1 MVEKTMT
8 EQKKQEQAKPEHI
21 KPEYIKPQEKREERL
36 VRILSK
42 DIEGKMKVYAGLTK
56 IKGIS
61 WTFSN
66 AVCKALNLD
75 KNKTIGALTEEEIQ
89 KITEF
94 IKNPE
99 LPHYILNRRRDIE
112 TGSEKHLT
120 GTDLDLRKDFDIKKL
135 KKIKSY
141 RGMRHTAGLPSRGQ
155 RTKAHFR
162 ANRKRG
168 SGIKKKGGETTT
180 KKLYEGNKK

>member
-1 MVEKTMT
+1 MVEHNKL
-8 EQKKQEQAKPEHI
+8 
-21 KPEYIKPQEKREERL
+21 QEKREERL

-42 DIEGKMKVYAGLTK
+42 DIEGKMKLYAGLTK
-56 IKGIS
+56 IKGVS

-66 AVCKALNLD
+66 AVCKVLNID
-75 KNKTIGALTEEEIQ
+75 KNKTIGSLTDEEIQ

-94 IKNPE
+94 IKNPK
-99 LPHYILNRRRDIE
+99 LPDYILNRRKDID
-112 TGSEKHLT
+112 TGKEKHLT

-141 RGMRHTAGLPSRGQ
+141 RGLRHAAGLPSRGQ

-162 ANRKRG
+162 TNRKRG
-168 SGIKKKGGETTT
+168 SGIKKKT
-180 KKLYEGNKK
+180 KEGTQVKNFGYIKK

>member
-1 MVEKTMT
+1 MA
-8 EQKKQEQAKPEHI
+8 EQKKQENKKAEHV
-21 KPEYIKPQEKREERL
+21 KPEYVRPQEKREERL

-42 DIEGKMKVYAGLTK
+42 DIEGKMKLYVGLTK

-66 AVCKALNLD
+66 AVCRSLKIS
-75 KNKTIGALTEEEIQ
+75 KNKTIGTLTEEEIQ
-89 KITEF
+89 KITDF
-94 IKNPE
+94 IKNPT
-99 LPHYILNRRRDIE
+99 LPDYMLNRRKDIE
-112 TGSEKHLT
+112 TGKEKHLT

-141 RGMRHTAGLPSRGQ
+141 RGLRHMAGLPSRGQ

-162 ANRKRG
+162 LNRKRG
-168 SGIKKKGGETTT
+168 SGIKKKGGEATT
-180 KKLYEGNKK
+180 KKTYEGMKK

>member
-1 MVEKTMT
+1 MAENI
-8 EQKKQEQAKPEHI
+8 KQENK

-66 AVCKALNLD
+66 AICRSLNID
-75 KNKTIGALTEEEIQ
+75 KNKTIGTLSEEEIQ

-94 IKNPE
+94 VKNPK
-99 LPHYILNRRRDIE
+99 LPDYILNRRRDIE
-112 TGSEKHLT
+112 TGKEKHLT

-141 RGMRHTAGLPSRGQ
+141 RGLRHAAGLPSRGQ

-162 ANRKRG
+162 SNRKRG
-168 SGIKKKGGETTT
+168 SGIKKKNTEGASKVKT
-180 KKLYEGNKK
+180 YEGMKK

>member
-1 MVEKTMT
+1 MA
-8 EQKKQEQAKPEHI
+8 EQIKLERI
-21 KPEYIKPQEKREERL
+21 KPEYVRPQEKREERL

-42 DIEGKMKVYAGLTK
+42 DIEGKMKLYVGLTK
-56 IKGIS
+56 IKGVS

-66 AVCKALNLD
+66 AVCKVLNID
-75 KNKTIGALTEEEIQ
+75 KNKTIGSLTEEEIQ
-89 KITEF
+89 KITDF
-94 IKNPE
+94 IKNPK
-99 LPHYILNRRRDIE
+99 LPNYILNRRKDIE

-141 RGMRHTAGLPSRGQ
+141 RGLRHTAGLPSRGQ

-162 ANRKRG
+162 KNRKKG
-168 SGIKKKGGETTT
+168 SGIKSKKKPEGATNKPAFVKQGG
-180 KKLYEGNKK
+180 KK

>member
-1 MVEKTMT
+1 MAENIKL
-8 EQKKQEQAKPEHI
+8 
-21 KPEYIKPQEKREERL
+21 KPEYVKPQEKREERL

-56 IKGIS
+56 IKGVS

-66 AVCKALNLD
+66 GVCRVLNIS
-75 KNKTIGALTEEEIQ
+75 KNKTIGALSNEEIQ

-94 IKNPE
+94 IKNPK
-99 LPHYILNRRRDIE
+99 LPDYMLNRRKNIE
-112 TGSEKHLT
+112 TGKEKHLT

-162 ANRKRG
+162 KNRRKG
-168 SGIKKKGGETTT
+168 SGIKSKKKPEGAQTRNFEQM
-180 KKLYEGNKK
+180 KK

>member
-1 MVEKTMT
+1 M
-8 EQKKQEQAKPEHI
+8 AEH
-21 KPEYIKPQEKREERL
+21 IKPQEKREERL

-42 DIEGKMKVYAGLTK
+42 DIEGKMKIYVGLTK

-75 KNKTIGALTEEEIQ
+75 KNKTIGALSEEEIQ

-94 IKNPE
+94 IKNPK
-99 LPHYILNRRRDIE
+99 LPNHILNRRKDIE
-112 TGSEKHLT
+112 TGNEKHLT

-141 RGMRHTAGLPSRGQ
+141 RGLRHTVGLPSRGQ

-162 ANRKRG
+162 VNRKRG
-168 SGIKKKGGETTT
+168 SGIKKRNTEGAVKARP
-180 KKLYEGNKK
+180 YEGNKK